1 MDIYI
6 LVEVSYDHY
15 RFQENLMASSNKKDL
30 LDFAKSKHPTLPVY
44 DYVYESDPIVETL
57 WNVQSHHLWIEKFP
71 KPPNAM

>member
-15 RFQENLMASSNKKDL
+15 RFQENLMASSSKKDL
-30 LDFAKSKHPTLPVY
+30 LDFAKSEYPNLDVY
-44 DYVYESDPIVETL
+44 DYIYQNDPIIDDLSYREV
-57 WNVQSHHLWIEKFP
+57 HHLWIEKFP